1 MNSEYK
7 VIIEKDDMKFV
18 KTSKTQYQM
27 IFSMQNRFIHLPDI
41 INFDLIKL
49 MQDLNPDIYEQV
61 NLEKLN
67 EKEAVITMLFRHFF
81 ADLGLPQEYSY
92 LHIERSE
99 SDNMIRFQFETV
111 YSERPKTIP
120 AEAQL
125 IHLRS
130 VSLLC
135 DILNPHKVNICCS
148 VNIPDDD
155 HLFPPFMEKFVGMMT
170 YKIFNR
176 LKQFIENY
184 RIT

>member
-7 VIIEKDDMKFV
+7 VIIEKDGMKFV

-49 MQDLNPDIYEQV
+49 MQDLNPDIYEEV

-99 SDNMIRFQFETV
+99 SDNMIRFQIETI
-111 YSERPKTIP
+111 YSERPESIP
-120 AEAQL
+120 VETQL
-125 IHLRS
+125 ISLKS
-130 VSLLC
+130 ISLLC

-148 VNIPDDD
+148 VNIPENEK
-155 HLFPPFMEKFVGMMT
+155 FPPFMEKFVGMLI